1 MCGIDAPSSIL
12 INVINMS
19 AWISRDNALRLL
31 GLKPQ
36 TLYAYVSRRLI
47 AAHPDPA
54 DPRRSLYS
62 LADAERLVA
71 RRARGRRAAMV
82 AERAISWGEAV
93 LPTAISTVAGGRL
106 FYRGRDAVAL
116 ASHASLEDAA
126 ALLWNVPEFPRSS
139 QMLPVR
145 PELPPVE
152 AALSMLAAT
161 AHHSDPTQG
170 RARASLAA
178 EAAALLRRL
187 AAALGADLADG
198 ISIAAGFARR
208 WNCGAH
214 AGEAIRAALVLTA
227 DHELNASTFAARVAA
242 STGAPLAA
250 AALAG
255 LATLL
260 GPAHGG
266 ATLRVRTLVEDAE
279 RKGAKA
285 CVQQQLARGGA
296 LAGFGH
302 PLYPDIDPRAAALL
316 ERIPVPGAAADL
328 MKEGFAATGLRAN
341 IDFAT
346 VAMALGYRLPSDAPF
361 RLFAAARAAG
371 WLAHA
376 IEQAE
381 SGRLIRPRARYT
393 GPPLDAA

>member
-1 MCGIDAPSSIL
+1 MPVSSIL
-12 INVINMS
+12 INVVNMS
-19 AWISRDNALRLL
+19 AWISRDDALKLL

-47 AAHPDPA
+47 AAHADPA

-62 LADAERLVA
+62 LADAERLLE
-71 RRARGRRAAMV
+71 RRARGRRAAKV
-82 AERAISWGEAV
+82 AESAISWGEAV

-106 FYRGRDAVAL
+106 FYRGRDAATL
-116 ASHASLEDAA
+116 ASHASLEETA
-126 ALLWNVPEFPRSS
+126 ALLWSVPEFPRSS

-152 AALSMLAAT
+152 AALSMLAVT
-161 AHHSDPTQG
+161 AHNSDPTQG
-170 RARASLAA
+170 RAKASLVA

-198 ISIAAGFARR
+198 VSIAAGFARG
-208 WNCGAH
+208 WNCDAH
-214 AGEAIRAALVLTA
+214 AAEAIRVALVLLA
-227 DHELNASTFAARVAA
+227 DHELNASTFAARVTA

-250 AALAG
+250 AALSG
-255 LATLL
+255 LATML
-260 GPAHGG
+260 GPLHGG
-266 ATLRVRTLVEDAE
+266 ATLRLRALVEDAE
-279 RKGAKA
+279 RKGARA
-285 CVQQQLARGGA
+285 CIQQQLARGDA
-296 LAGFGH
+296 LPGFGH

-316 ERIPVPGAAADL
+316 ERIALPGVAADL
-328 MKEGFAATGLRAN
+328 MKEALAATGLGPN

-346 VAMALGYRLPSDAPF
+346 VAMGLAHGLPTDAPF
-361 RLFAAARAAG
+361 RLFAAARMAG

-381 SGRLIRPRARYT
+381 GGRLIRPRARYT
-393 GPPLDAA
+393 GPPLEAA